1 MSSSPSLEIVV
12 AQQLGGSAAV
22 LFTSSAGTWT
32 RIEKVTLVN
41 TDSASHQVTLY
52 LVPSGGSAATNT
64 LITMTQAISPG
75 QSLNDVNVPGH
86 YLNPGDALWG
96 YADTGAK
103 VNVMVGGTE
112 FT

>member
-12 AQQLGGSAAV
+12 AQQLGGSAVA
-22 LFTSSAGTWT
+22 LFTSAPGTWT

-52 LVPSGGSAATNT
+52 LVPSGGSAGTTNI
-64 LITMTQAISPG
+64 ITNGQALSPG

-103 VNVMVGGTE
+103 VNILVGGTE